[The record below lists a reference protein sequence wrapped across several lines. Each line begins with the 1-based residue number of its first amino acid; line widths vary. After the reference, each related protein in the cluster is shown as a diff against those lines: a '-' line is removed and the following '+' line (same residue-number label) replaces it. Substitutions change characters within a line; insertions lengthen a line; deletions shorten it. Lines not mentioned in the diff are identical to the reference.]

1 MGTPY
6 HLRMP
11 RPDGSGAP
19 GAARAGAAFVLALAV
34 VFAALL
40 FAPAAVTGDP
50 TIDVVVR
57 LCLAAGVAAGI
68 VILLTPPGSEPTTA
82 TRGWLVTGLVAVFLA
97 GGAALVLSGT
107 DFPPL
112 GIALD
117 QGFRAASVTKYAH
130 TAALVDFAYRD
141 LPAFYP
147 PLYFWVLGRGAAWLG
162 APTYEMMKL
171 GVLVCALAAP
181 LAAFGLW
188 RRLTR
193 DAMVALAVAV
203 GALAFQ
209 DWYEPYAWL
218 AVVVFVPWWSAFV
231 LQVGRD
237 RPLGRRALAWG
248 AIIGAA
254 VFCTYYYFFF
264 IGAVHLVLALAL
276 RRPVARAGLVLGPRR
291 PRDTT
296 IVLGGAALLSA
307 VYWLPLL
314 VSIVTTPGAR
324 SMQNR
329 YYDATV
335 SGIPLPFLEFDL
347 VGWLMLIGLTYLV
360 VAMFRS
366 ELALALSTLLGAAYA
381 WYLLGEVGVLVDVPL
396 LTVKTNLLIDVVL
409 LAGTSLAV
417 VEVGRALLRARPLI
431 AGFGAWGVRTAVV
444 VVAAVVVVSLGTT
457 AMADIPYVDEQR
469 AAVEPVAL
477 LDAFDRATR
486 GAAADTVVL
495 TDQEAIPE
503 LRPVYV
509 FNVWNAHYSHPA
521 AEFDDRSRFLERL
534 AAEDDPAVFAAALR
548 RNRYDRVDSVALRPD
563 GDELRYS
570 YFADAF
576 PRGVTRETI
585 VFREEQFDDAWFDRR
600 GSPDLAVFVPRD
612 RDPFTALDDGQ
623 RRALRRRF
631 AGDLG

>member
-1 MGTPY
+1 
-6 HLRMP
+6 
-11 RPDGSGAP
+11 
-19 GAARAGAAFVLALAV
+19 VLALAV

-40 FAPAAVTGDP
+40 VAPAAVTGDP
-50 TIDVVVR
+50 TVDVVVR
-57 LCLAAGVAAGI
+57 LCLATSVAAGI
-68 VILLTPPGSEPTTA
+68 VILLTPADDEPTTA
-82 TRGWLVTGLVAVFLA
+82 TRGWLVTVLVAAFLA

-117 QGFRAASVTKYAH
+117 QGFRAASVTRYAH
-130 TAALVDFAYRD
+130 TVSLVDFAYRD

-147 PLYFWVLGRGAAWLG
+147 PLFFWVLGRGAAWLG
-162 APTYEMMKL
+162 APPYEMLKL
-171 GVLVCALAAP
+171 GVLACALAAP
-181 LAAFGLW
+181 VASFVLW
-188 RRLTR
+188 ARLTR
-193 DAMVALAVAV
+193 DQMVASAVAV

-218 AVVVFVPWWSAFV
+218 AVVVFVPWWLTFV
-231 LQVGRD
+231 VQVGRD
-237 RPLGRRALAWG
+237 RPLRRGALACG
-248 AIIGAA
+248 TIVGAA

-264 IGAVHLVLALAL
+264 IGAVHLLLAFAL
-276 RRPVARAGLVLGPRR
+276 RRPAARAGLVLGPRR
-291 PRDTT
+291 TRDAA

-329 YYDATV
+329 YYDA
-335 SGIPLPFLEFDL
+335 SIAGLPLPFLDFDL
-347 VGWLMLIGLTYLV
+347 VGWLMLLGLVYLA

-366 ELALALSTLLGAAYA
+366 ELALALATLLGAAYA
-381 WYLLGEVGVLVDVPL
+381 WFLLGEIGVLVDVPL

-417 VEVGRALLRARPLI
+417 VEIGRALVRARPIVGRVGL
-431 AGFGAWGVRTAVV
+431 AGVRAAMVV
-444 VVAAVVVVSLGTT
+444 IAAVVVFALGTA
-457 AMADIPYVDEQR
+457 AMAEIPYVDEQR
-469 AAVEPVAL
+469 AATEPVAL
-477 LDAFDRATR
+477 LDTFDRATR
-486 GAAADTVVL
+486 GAATDTVVL

-503 LRPVYV
+503 YRPVYV

-521 AEFDDRSRFLERL
+521 AEFDDRTRFLERL

-548 RNRYDRVDSVALRPD
+548 LNRYDRVDSVALRPE
-563 GDELRYS
+563 GGELGYT

-585 VFREEQFDDAWFDRR
+585 VFRVEQFDDMWFDRR
-600 GSPDLAVFVPRD
+600 GSSDLTVFVPRD
-612 RDPFTALDDGQ
+612 RDPRRSLDDAQ
-623 RRALRRRF
+623 SRALRHRF
-631 AGDLG
+631 TGDLAR